1 MVNVTSPLYHSRA
14 IMSFNVFSKLRSS
27 IFYGWRMVGLVSII
41 RIVGGGLHQ
50 FGFTVFFLPIS
61 QDLGI
66 SRAATSLAFSLS
78 RAQGAIEA
86 PLVGYLI
93 DRYGPRPIMVTAVF
107 LAGLGYILLSWA
119 DTYASFMI
127 VYLGVIS
134 LAFVAG
140 FVHSPMVVANSWF
153 IRQRAR
159 AMTVVSAAVPI
170 GGALISPLLAIG
182 VSSIGWRWAAFLS
195 GCVFLLVCLPLTF
208 QLKRSPESVGLLPDG
223 DATTLNEGAD
233 SSPSTLEINAKPDF
247 TSRQAMKT
255 WMFWVLVTAMTA
267 RVTCYS
273 AAMVHFIPLMVW
285 KGMSEGAAASL
296 LGIFALVNLL
306 AHFVLGWIA
315 DRVNKPKLLAACH
328 LLPALSVVPLLFESA
343 HYQLWLFAIG
353 FTLLDASFPIVWA
366 TVGDFFGRRHFATIR
381 GMMSFFY
388 MWGSFAGPVLA
399 GVIYDKT
406 QTYSMVLWIFLTLL
420 IIATSLVLSLIRAWK
435 TRMIATGSPVSPS
448 ATTA

>member
-1 MVNVTSPLYHSRA
+1 
-14 IMSFNVFSKLRSS
+14 MSFNVFSKFRSS

-119 DTYASFMI
+119 DSYASFMI

-208 QLKRSPESVGLLPDG
+208 QLKRSPESMGLLPDG
-223 DATTLNEGAD
+223 EATALNEGAD
-233 SSPSTLEINAKPDF
+233 SISSADGNAKGDF

-273 AAMVHFIPLMVW
+273 AATVHFIPLMVW
-285 KGMSEGAAASL
+285 KGMSESAAASL
-296 LGIFALVNLL
+296 LGIFALVNLV

-328 LLPALSVVPLLFESA
+328 LLPALSVVPLLFDSA

-406 QTYSMVLWIFLTLL
+406 QTYWIVLWIFLTLL
-420 IIATSLVLSLIRAWK
+420 IVATLLVFSLIRAW
-435 TRMIATGSPVSPS
+435 TIRMIATGSPVASS

>member
-1 MVNVTSPLYHSRA
+1 
-14 IMSFNVFSKLRSS
+14 MSFNPFFNLLSDVY
-27 IFYGWRMVGLVSII
+27 YGWRMVGLVSVI

-119 DTYASFMI
+119 DSYASFMI

-208 QLKRSPESVGLLPDG
+208 HLKRSPESMGLLPDG
-223 DATTLNEGAD
+223 EATALNEDAD
-233 SSPSTLEINAKPDF
+233 SSIRSADRNAKGDF

-273 AAMVHFIPLMVW
+273 AATVHFIPLMVW
-285 KGMSEGAAASL
+285 KGMSESAAASL
-296 LGIFALVNLL
+296 LGIFALVNLV

-328 LLPALSVVPLLFESA
+328 LLPAVSVVPLLFDSA

-406 QTYSMVLWIFLTLL
+406 QTYWIVLWIFLCLLIVATLL
-420 IIATSLVLSLIRAWK
+420 VFSLIRAW
-435 TRMIATGSPVSPS
+435 TIRMIATGSPVASR

>member
-1 MVNVTSPLYHSRA
+1 MSRKFSS
-14 IMSFNVFSKLRSS
+14 SFSN
-27 IFYGWRMVGLVSII
+27 IFYGWRMVGLVSAI

-93 DRYGPRPIMVTAVF
+93 DRYGPRPIIVTAVF
-107 LAGLGYILLSWA
+107 LAGVGYILLSWV
-119 DTYASFMI
+119 TSYTGFMV
-127 VYLGVIS
+127 VYLGVIC
-134 LAFVAG
+134 LAFIAG

-153 IRQRAR
+153 IRSRAR

-182 VSSIGWRWAAFLS
+182 VASVGWRWAAFAS
-195 GCVFLLVCLPLTF
+195 GCIFLLVCLPLSF
-208 QLKRSPESVGLLPDG
+208 QLKRSPESMGLLPDG
-223 DATTLNEGAD
+223 ELALAGAAANTQADETTSKGMA
-233 SSPSTLEINAKPDF
+233 ADF

-255 WMFWVLVTAMTA
+255 WVFWLLVISMTA

-273 AAMVHFIPLMVW
+273 TATVHFIPLMVW
-285 KGMSEGAAASL
+285 KGLSEGAAATL
-296 LGIFALVNLL
+296 LGAFAFINLL

-315 DRVNKPKLLAACH
+315 DRVNKPRLLAVCH
-328 LLPALSVVPLLFESA
+328 FLPALALPPLFVDSGYWQLLLFTTT
-343 HYQLWLFAIG
+343 
-353 FTLLDASFPIVWA
+353 FTFLDASFPVIWA

-388 MWGSFAGPVLA
+388 MWGSFAGPVMA
-399 GVIYDKT
+399 GAIYDRT
-406 QTYSMVLWIFLTLL
+406 QSYEMVLWILLSLLSFATLL
-420 IIATSLVLSLIRAWK
+420 VLFLIRPWAN
-435 TRMIATGSPVSPS
+435 RM
-448 ATTA
+448 TALTPMANS

>member
-1 MVNVTSPLYHSRA
+1 
-14 IMSFNVFSKLRSS
+14 MSFNPFFNLLSDVY
-27 IFYGWRMVGLVSII
+27 YGWRMVGLVSVI

-119 DTYASFMI
+119 DSYASFMI

-208 QLKRSPESVGLLPDG
+208 HLKRSPESMGLLPDG
-223 DATTLNEGAD
+223 EATALNEDAD
-233 SSPSTLEINAKPDF
+233 SSIRSADRNAKGDF

-273 AAMVHFIPLMVW
+273 AATVHFIPLMVW
-285 KGMSEGAAASL
+285 KGMSESAAASL
-296 LGIFALVNLL
+296 LGIFALVNLV

-315 DRVNKPKLLAACH
+315 DKVNKPKLLAVCH
-328 LLPALSVVPLLFESA
+328 LLPAVSVVPLLFDSA

-406 QTYSMVLWIFLTLL
+406 QTYWIVLWIFLCLLIVATLL
-420 IIATSLVLSLIRAWK
+420 VFSLIRAW
-435 TRMIATGSPVSPS
+435 TIRMIATGSPVASR

>member
-1 MVNVTSPLYHSRA
+1 
-14 IMSFNVFSKLRSS
+14 MSLKVVFSFLSR
-27 IFYGWRMVGLVSII
+27 IFYDWRMVGLVSAI

-61 QDLGI
+61 QDLGL

-93 DRYGPRPIMVTAVF
+93 DRYGPRPILVTAVF
-107 LAGLGYILLSWA
+107 LAGVGYILLSWVNSY
-119 DTYASFMI
+119 TSFMI
-127 VYLGVIS
+127 VYLGVIC

-140 FVHSPMVVANSWF
+140 FIHSPMVVANSWF

-182 VSSIGWRWAAFLS
+182 VTSIGWRWAAFAS
-195 GCVFLLVCLPLTF
+195 GCIFLLVCLPLSF
-208 QLKRSPESVGLLPDG
+208 QLKRSPESMGLLPDG
-223 DATTLNEGAD
+223 DVAPADTGAISSADTTNKNANAD
-233 SSPSTLEINAKPDF
+233 L
-247 TSRQAMKT
+247 TSRQAIKT
-255 WMFWVLVTAMTA
+255 WVFWVLVVSMTA

-273 AAMVHFIPLMVW
+273 AATVHFVPLMVW
-285 KGMSEGAAASL
+285 KGLSEGAAASL
-296 LGIFALVNLL
+296 LGAFAFANLV

-315 DRVNKPKLLAACH
+315 DRVNKPKLLAACQ
-328 LLPALSVVPLLFESA
+328 LLPALSVPPLLWDLG
-343 HYQLWLFAIG
+343 YWQLWFFTIV

-366 TVGDFFGRRHFATIR
+366 TVGDFFGRRHFATVR
-381 GMMSFFY
+381 GSMSFFY

-399 GVIYDKT
+399 GAIYDRT
-406 QTYSMVLWIFLTLL
+406 ESYRTVLWIWFSLLSFATLL
-420 IIATSLVLSLIRAWK
+420 ILFLIRPWTK
-435 TRMIATGSPVSPS
+435 RMKPINA
-448 ATTA
+448 

>member
-1 MVNVTSPLYHSRA
+1 
-14 IMSFNVFSKLRSS
+14 MSFNPFFNLLSDVY
-27 IFYGWRMVGLVSII
+27 YGWRMVGLVSVI

-119 DTYASFMI
+119 DSYASFMI

-208 QLKRSPESVGLLPDG
+208 HLKRSPESMGLLPDG
-223 DATTLNEGAD
+223 EATALNEDAD
-233 SSPSTLEINAKPDF
+233 SSIRSADRNAKGDF

-273 AAMVHFIPLMVW
+273 AATVHFIPLMVW
-285 KGMSEGAAASL
+285 KGMSESAAASL
-296 LGIFALVNLL
+296 LGIFALVNLV

-315 DRVNKPKLLAACH
+315 DRVNKPKLLAVCH
-328 LLPALSVVPLLFESA
+328 LLPAVSVVPLLFDSA

-406 QTYSMVLWIFLTLL
+406 QTYWIVLWIFLCLLIVATLL
-420 IIATSLVLSLIRAWK
+420 VFSLIRAW
-435 TRMIATGSPVSPS
+435 TIRMIATGSPVASR

>member
-1 MVNVTSPLYHSRA
+1 
-14 IMSFNVFSKLRSS
+14 
-27 IFYGWRMVGLVSII
+27 MVGLVSII

-119 DTYASFMI
+119 DSYASFMI

-208 QLKRSPESVGLLPDG
+208 QLKRSPESMGLLPDG
-223 DATTLNEGAD
+223 ETTALNEGAALSI
-233 SSPSTLEINAKPDF
+233 SSADGNAKADF

-273 AAMVHFIPLMVW
+273 AATVHFIPLMVW
-285 KGMSEGAAASL
+285 KGMSESAAASL
-296 LGIFALVNLL
+296 LGIFAVVNLV

-315 DRVNKPKLLAACH
+315 DQVNKPKLLAVCH
-328 LLPALSVVPLLFESA
+328 LLPAVSVVPLLFDSA

-406 QTYSMVLWIFLTLL
+406 QTYWIVLWIFLTLL
-420 IIATSLVLSLIRAWK
+420 IVATLLVFSLIRAW
-435 TRMIATGSPVSPS
+435 TIRMIAIGSPVASS
-448 ATTA
+448 ATIA

>member
-1 MVNVTSPLYHSRA
+1 MKPAFFSRLLSR
-14 IMSFNVFSKLRSS
+14 IS
-27 IFYGWRMVGLVSII
+27 YGWRMVGLVTAI

-50 FGFTVFFLPIS
+50 FGFTIFFLPIS

-107 LAGLGYILLSWA
+107 LAGVGYILLSWV
-119 DTYASFMI
+119 DSYAGFMI

-170 GGALISPLLAIG
+170 GGALISPVLAVG
-182 VSSIGWRWAAFLS
+182 VASMGWRWAALVS
-195 GCVFLLVCLPLTF
+195 GCIFLAVCLPLSF
-208 QLKRSPESVGLLPDG
+208 KLKRSPESIGLLPDG
-223 DATTLNEGAD
+223 EIAPAGDAARPDPEHAAHLTAGSDAT
-233 SSPSTLEINAKPDF
+233 
-247 TSRQAMKT
+247 SRMAMKT
-255 WMFWVLVTAMTA
+255 PVFWVLVMSMTA

-273 AAMVHFIPLMVW
+273 AATVHFVPLMVW
-285 KGMSEGAAASL
+285 KGLSDGAAASL
-296 LGIFALVNLL
+296 LGAFALFNLL

-315 DRVNKPKLLAACH
+315 DRVNKPKLLALCH
-328 LLPALSVVPLLFESA
+328 ILPALSLPALLADAGIWPLWF
-343 HYQLWLFAIG
+343 FAIV

-399 GVIYDKT
+399 GAIYDRT
-406 QTYSMVLWIFLTLL
+406 ESYASLLWILFGLLILATLL
-420 IIATSLVLSLIRAWK
+420 VLLLIRPW
-435 TRMIATGSPVSPS
+435 TRRMN
-448 ATTA
+448 TAVGQP

>member
-1 MVNVTSPLYHSRA
+1 
-14 IMSFNVFSKLRSS
+14 MSFNVFRKPFSG
-27 IFYGWRMVGLVSII
+27 FYYGWHMVGLVSII

-119 DTYASFMI
+119 DSYASFMI

-195 GCVFLLVCLPLTF
+195 GCVFLLVCLPLSF

-223 DATTLNEGAD
+223 DAAALNESAD
-233 SSPSTLEINAKPDF
+233 SSTSTVDINANVDF

-255 WMFWVLVTAMTA
+255 WTFWVLVTAMTA

-273 AAMVHFIPLMVW
+273 AATVHFIPLMVW

-306 AHFVLGWIA
+306 AHFILGWIA

-388 MWGSFAGPVLA
+388 MWGSFAGPILA

-406 QTYSMVLWIFLTLL
+406 QTYWMVLWIFLALL
-420 IIATSLVLSLIRAWK
+420 IIATLLVLSLIRAWSIC
-435 TRMIATGSPVSPS
+435 MIETASPVSS
-448 ATTA
+448 SGTTA

>member
-1 MVNVTSPLYHSRA
+1 
-14 IMSFNVFSKLRSS
+14 MSLKVVFSFLSR
-27 IFYGWRMVGLVSII
+27 IFYGWRMVGLVSAI

-61 QDLGI
+61 QDLGL

-93 DRYGPRPIMVTAVF
+93 DRYGPRPILVTAVF
-107 LAGLGYILLSWA
+107 LAGVGYILLSWVNSY
-119 DTYASFMI
+119 TSFMI
-127 VYLGVIS
+127 VYLGVIC

-140 FVHSPMVVANSWF
+140 FIHSPMVVANSWF

-182 VSSIGWRWAAFLS
+182 VTSIGWRWAAFAS
-195 GCVFLLVCLPLTF
+195 GCIFLLVCLPLSF
-208 QLKRSPESVGLLPDG
+208 QLKRSPESMGLLPDG
-223 DATTLNEGAD
+223 DVAPADTGAISSADTTNKNANAD
-233 SSPSTLEINAKPDF
+233 L

-255 WMFWVLVTAMTA
+255 SVFWVLVVSMTA

-273 AAMVHFIPLMVW
+273 AATVHFVPLMVW
-285 KGMSEGAAASL
+285 KGLSEGAAASL
-296 LGIFALVNLL
+296 LGAFAFANLV

-315 DRVNKPKLLAACH
+315 DRVNKPKLLAVCQ
-328 LLPALSVVPLLFESA
+328 LLPALSVPPLLWDLG
-343 HYQLWLFAIG
+343 YWQLWFFTIV

-366 TVGDFFGRRHFATIR
+366 TVGDFFGRRHFATVR
-381 GMMSFFY
+381 GSMSFFY

-399 GVIYDKT
+399 GAIYDRT
-406 QTYSMVLWIFLTLL
+406 ESYRTVCGF
-420 IIATSLVLSLIRAWK
+420 
-435 TRMIATGSPVSPS
+435 GSACSVSRRY
-448 ATTA
+448 

>member
-1 MVNVTSPLYHSRA
+1 
-14 IMSFNVFSKLRSS
+14 MSFNVFSKFRSN
-27 IFYGWRMVGLVSII
+27 IFYGWHMVGLVSII

-119 DTYASFMI
+119 DSYASFMI

-153 IRQRAR
+153 IHQRAR

-195 GCVFLLVCLPLTF
+195 GCVFLLVCLPLSF
-208 QLKRSPESVGLLPDG
+208 QLKRSPESMGLLPDG
-223 DATTLNEGAD
+223 KATALNEGAD
-233 SSPSTLEINAKPDF
+233 SSISSADGNANGDL

-273 AAMVHFIPLMVW
+273 AATVHFIPLMVW
-285 KGMSEGAAASL
+285 KGMSESAAASL
-296 LGIFALVNLL
+296 LGIFALVNLV

-328 LLPALSVVPLLFESA
+328 LLPAVSVVPLLFDSA

-399 GVIYDKT
+399 GVVYDKT
-406 QTYSMVLWIFLTLL
+406 QTYWIVLWIFLTLL
-420 IIATSLVLSLIRAWK
+420 IVATVLVFSLIRAW
-435 TRMIATGSPVSPS
+435 TIRMIATGSPVASS

>member
-1 MVNVTSPLYHSRA
+1 MFSPS
-14 IMSFNVFSKLRSS
+14 LRSS
-27 IFYGWRMVGLVSII
+27 IFYGWHMVGLVSII

-119 DTYASFMI
+119 DSYASFMI

-153 IRQRAR
+153 IHQRAR
-159 AMTVVSAAVPI
+159 AMTVVSAAVPV

-195 GCVFLLVCLPLTF
+195 GCVFLLVCLPLSF
-208 QLKRSPESVGLLPDG
+208 QLKRSPESMGLLPDG
-223 DATTLNEGAD
+223 KATALNEGAD
-233 SSPSTLEINAKPDF
+233 SSISSADGNANGDL

-273 AAMVHFIPLMVW
+273 AATVHFIPLMVW
-285 KGMSEGAAASL
+285 KGMSESAAASL
-296 LGIFALVNLL
+296 LGIFAVVNLV

-315 DRVNKPKLLAACH
+315 DRVNKPKLLAVCH
-328 LLPALSVVPLLFESA
+328 LLPAVSVVPLLVRFGSLSTLVICYRLYSTRCLISHRLGNCRRFFRPPPLRYNQGNDEFFLHVGKLCRSGPRGRGLRP
-343 HYQLWLFAIG
+343 YPQLCHSIMDL
-353 FTLLDASFPIVWA
+353 V
-366 TVGDFFGRRHFATIR
+366 RHADSCNAD
-381 GMMSFFY
+381 G
-388 MWGSFAGPVLA
+388 
-399 GVIYDKT
+399 
-406 QTYSMVLWIFLTLL
+406 
-420 IIATSLVLSLIRAWK
+420 LVADPAMGKMHEID
-435 TRMIATGSPVSPS
+435 
-448 ATTA
+448 

>member
-1 MVNVTSPLYHSRA
+1 
-14 IMSFNVFSKLRSS
+14 MSFNVFSKFRSS

-119 DTYASFMI
+119 DSYASFMI

-195 GCVFLLVCLPLTF
+195 GCVFLLVCLPLSF

-223 DATTLNEGAD
+223 DATILGAD
-233 SSPSTLEINAKPDF
+233 SSPNTVDINAKPDF

-273 AAMVHFIPLMVW
+273 AATVHFIPLMVW

-296 LGIFALVNLL
+296 LGIFALVNLV

-328 LLPALSVVPLLFESA
+328 LLPAVSVVPLLFESA

-406 QTYSMVLWIFLTLL
+406 QTYWMVLWIFLTLL
-420 IIATSLVLSLIRAWK
+420 LIATSLVLSLARAWT
-435 TRMIATGSPVSPS
+435 TRMIATGSPVSSS

>member
-1 MVNVTSPLYHSRA
+1 MNLKA
-14 IMSFNVFSKLRSS
+14 SS
-27 IFYGWRMVGLVSII
+27 HFFPRIFYGWRMVGLVTLI

-61 QDLGI
+61 QDLGLT
-66 SRAATSLAFSLS
+66 RAATSLAFSLS

-93 DRYGPRPIMVTAVF
+93 DRYGPRPIIVVAVF
-107 LAGLGYILLSWA
+107 LAGVGYILLSWVNNY
-119 DTYASFMI
+119 TNFMI
-127 VYLGVIS
+127 VYLGVIC

-140 FVHSPMVVANSWF
+140 FVHSPLVVANSWF

-182 VSSIGWRWAAFLS
+182 VASIGWRWAAFAS
-195 GCVFLLVCLPLTF
+195 GCMFLLVCLPLSF
-208 QLKRSPESVGLLPDG
+208 QLKRSPESMGLLPDG
-223 DATTLNEGAD
+223 DLASSNASEDASVDEATNKNLSAEV
-233 SSPSTLEINAKPDF
+233 

-255 WMFWVLVTAMTA
+255 WAFWLLVLSMTA

-273 AAMVHFIPLMVW
+273 TATVHFIPLMVW
-285 KGMSEGAAASL
+285 KGLSEGAAATL
-296 LGIFALVNLL
+296 LGAFAFVNLL

-328 LLPALSVVPLLFESA
+328 LLPALSLPPLLSGSS
-343 HYQLWLFAIG
+343 YWQLLF
-353 FTLLDASFPIVWA
+353 FTITFTFLDASFPIVWA
-366 TVGDFFGRRHFATIR
+366 TVGDFFGRRNFATIR

-388 MWGSFAGPVLA
+388 MWGSFAGPIMA
-399 GVIYDKT
+399 GAIYDRT
-406 QTYSMVLWIFLTLL
+406 QSYTIVLWILLTLL
-420 IIATSLVLSLIRAWK
+420 MIAMLLVLFLIRPWTK
-435 TRMIATGSPVSPS
+435 CMMVMTSPGRTVEPKHGLVV
-448 ATTA
+448 